1 MAEYKTVSM
10 AAEEWGITSRRIYDM
25 LKAGRVPGAVRIGAI
40 WMIPADLEKPADGRI
55 KSGDYI
61 GFRSKLKTHRSD
73 NVPDETESKE

>member
-25 LKAGRVPGAVRIGAI
+25 LKAGRIPGAVRIGAI

-55 KSGDYI
+55 KSGEYI
-61 GFRSKLKTHRSD
+61 GFRSKLKTHS
-73 NVPDETESKE
+73 NISKKEESEE

>member
-25 LKAGRVPGAVRIGAI
+25 LKAGRIPGAVRIGAI

-55 KSGDYI
+55 KSGEYI
-61 GFRSKLKTHRSD
+61 GFRSKIKTHRNGST
-73 NVPDETESKE
+73 PDKNTSKE